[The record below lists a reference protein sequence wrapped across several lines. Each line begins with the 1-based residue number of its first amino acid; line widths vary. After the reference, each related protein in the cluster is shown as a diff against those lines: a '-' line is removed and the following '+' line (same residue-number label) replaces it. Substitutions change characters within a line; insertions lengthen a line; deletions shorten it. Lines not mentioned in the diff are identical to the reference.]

1 MSNDNDQI
9 TPQTQTPAPVES
21 APVKPVRVFSDPK
34 PEAAAPVPASTPA
47 PAAATTAAPD
57 PSPAREEQYP
67 RADGPVESDRDV
79 PQPEDVRHDDAEH
92 DDDGDEGDDQA
103 PSAGAAAIEA
113 APAPTAAN
121 GSAPAHP
128 APGQGEQAAGQ
139 AGEGGRRRR
148 RRRRGRGGRG
158 GEGQERSGQQGH
170 GSQSQQGTPGQP
182 PLADGAVPPSS
193 PDQGAGPSQLPSAP
207 QGDERREGGRQQD
220 QPGRGER
227 RERGGERGERGQRG
241 GGRGERG
248 GERGGHSPQSHG
260 PQSQQGR
267 QGQPRQERGGGRRD
281 ERRDERH
288 QGQERTNE
296 NKGVRAPVKREVL
309 ANTSFEETRIA
320 ILEDGRLAELHWER
334 KSSQNIVGNIYKGT
348 VENVLPGISSA
359 FVNIGFEKNA
369 YLYISDVLGEKN
381 AAIDSTL
388 KKGQVIMVQ
397 VAKEAISTK
406 GPKVTMD
413 VTMPGRY
420 LVFTPYQTYVGISK
434 HIAEPEERQRLEKI
448 MDRMVATHLGGKGLV
463 VRTEAEGA
471 SEEELENEVKYLLA
485 AWQKV
490 QKKFDETPPPTLLH
504 QDLSLALQIARDL
517 MSEQVYVYMTDNKD
531 VQKEVL
537 DFVDGFAP
545 ELKERVRLY
554 ESKTPIFK
562 AFNIEA
568 EITHIRET
576 KVPLPNGG
584 SIVIQEAESLCAI
597 DVNTGRF
604 TGSKSQEETVTQT
617 NIEAANMVAQQIRL
631 RNIGGIIVVDF
642 IDMRKASNRQK
653 VMEAFAEACRGDRAK
668 IRILPITRLGLIEM
682 TRERKRMSTASLLT
696 AECPQ
701 CRASGRVL
709 SSETLRIK
717 IQREIYELTGGR
729 PGGSI
734 RVMLHPAVAEAFRGQ
749 HAIIEKNVQR
759 SVKIQTDPQLM
770 WEDYRII
777 LE

>member
-1 MSNDNDQI
+1 MSENDPI
-9 TPQTQTPAPVES
+9 QTQTPAAPAENPAPAPKLIRVTDSTTPVESAPAPAPAPVES
-21 APVKPVRVFSDPK
+21 APSR
-34 PEAAAPVPASTPA
+34 
-47 PAAATTAAPD
+47 
-57 PSPAREEQYP
+57 REEQYP
-67 RADGPVESDRDV
+67 RADGPVEADRDV
-79 PQPEDVRHDDAEH
+79 PQFEERRDEAPADKAADADDGADDDEGDLA
-92 DDDGDEGDDQA
+92 DDDGNDDTNDQ
-103 PSAGAAAIEA
+103 PAAAG
-113 APAPTAAN
+113 APAP
-121 GSAPAHP
+121 SP
-128 APGQGEQAAGQ
+128 APNGAALENPAQAGRPGQPGQQGQ
-139 AGEGGRRRR
+139 AGEGAGRRRR

-158 GEGQERSGQQGH
+158 GEGAQGQQERQG
-170 GSQSQQGTPGQP
+170 GPQGQP
-182 PLADGAVPPSS
+182 RPADAAGAPASPAPEAGAPANPVQPPRR
-193 PDQGAGPSQLPSAP
+193 
-207 QGDERREGGRQQD
+207 DERGGRRD
-220 QPGRGER
+220 ERGGDRGER
-227 RERGGERGERGQRG
+227 GGREQGRGGDRGGDRGGRGRDQNRGGERGERHDRG
-241 GGRGERG
+241 
-248 GERGGHSPQSHG
+248 
-260 PQSQQGR
+260 
-267 QGQPRQERGGGRRD
+267 ERGGGRRD
-281 ERRDERH
+281 ERREERGH
-288 QGQERTNE
+288 HGHGQERTNE
-296 NKGVRAPVKREVL
+296 GRNRPPVKREVL

-320 ILEDGRLAELHWER
+320 ILENGRLSELHWER

-359 FVNIGFEKNA
+359 FVNIGFDKNA

-388 KKGQVIMVQ
+388 KKGQQIMVQ

-413 VTMPGRY
+413 VTLPGRY
-420 LVFTPYQTYVGISK
+420 LVFTPFQSYVGISK

-448 MDRMVATHLGGKGLV
+448 MDRMVSEHLGGKGLV

-471 SEEELENEVKYLLA
+471 SEEELEREVKYLLA
-485 AWQKV
+485 AWQQI
-490 QKKFDETPPPTLLH
+490 QKKYDETPPPTLLH
-504 QDLSLALQIARDL
+504 QDLSLALQIARDI
-517 MSEQVYVYMTDNKD
+517 MSDQVYVYMTDNKA
-531 VQKEVL
+531 VHKEVV

-562 AFNIEA
+562 AFNIEG
-568 EITHIRET
+568 EIAHIRET
-576 KVPLPNGG
+576 KVALPNGG

-617 NIEAANMVAQQIRL
+617 NIEAAQLVAQQLRL

-668 IRILPITRLGLIEM
+668 IRILPITRLGLIEL
-682 TRERKRMSTASLLT
+682 TRERKRMSTAALLST
-696 AECPQ
+696 ECAQ
-701 CRASGRVL
+701 CRGSGRVL

-717 IQREIYELTGGR
+717 IQREIFELTGGR

-734 RVMLHPAVAEAFRGQ
+734 RVMLHPTVADAFRTQ
-749 HAIIEKNVQR
+749 HAVIEKNVQR
-759 SVKIQTDPQLM
+759 SVKIQTDPLLM

>member
-1 MSNDNDQI
+1 MSNENDPI
-9 TPQTQTPAPVES
+9 PTQTQNPAPAEKP
-21 APVKPVRVFSDPK
+21 APKLQRVFDAPPPAEPSPAPA
-34 PEAAAPVPASTPA
+34 PEPAAPQAAAPSTP
-47 PAAATTAAPD
+47 
-57 PSPAREEQYP
+57 SRREEQYP
-67 RADGPVESDRDV
+67 RADGPVEADRDV
-79 PQPEDVRHDDAEH
+79 PQPEERRHDDASSGDDDGNDDH
-92 DDDGDEGDDQA
+92 NDDAADDDGDDEGT
-103 PSAGAAAIEA
+103 IETA
-113 APAPTAAN
+113 APAPAPNGATPVTDAPTPGTPGAAPQQ
-121 GSAPAHP
+121 GQAGRQGQ
-128 APGQGEQAAGQ
+128 PGQGDGS
-139 AGEGGRRRR
+139 GRRRR

-158 GEGQERSGQQGH
+158 GEGAQGQQG
-170 GSQSQQGTPGQP
+170 QPNPQGP
-182 PLADGAVPPSS
+182 
-193 PDQGAGPSQLPSAP
+193 AP
-207 QGDERREGGRQQD
+207 QNRPAPAEGAAPSPEAAPAAEKPQAPRRDERGGQR
-220 QPGRGER
+220 
-227 RERGGERGERGQRG
+227 GERGERGDRG
-241 GGRGERG
+241 GRDQNRGGDRGGRGRDQNREHGRDQNRG
-248 GERGGHSPQSHG
+248 DRGER
-260 PQSQQGR
+260 
-267 QGQPRQERGGGRRD
+267 GGRRD
-281 ERRDERH
+281 ERREERGQH
-288 QGQERTNE
+288 GHGQERTNE
-296 NKGVRAPVKREVL
+296 GRNRPVVKREVL

-320 ILEDGRLAELHWER
+320 ILENGRLSELHWER

-359 FVNIGFEKNA
+359 FVNIGFDKNA

-388 KKGQVIMVQ
+388 KKGQQIMVQ

-413 VTMPGRY
+413 VTLPGRY
-420 LVFTPYQTYVGISK
+420 LVFTPFQSYVGISK

-448 MDRMVATHLGGKGLV
+448 MDRMVAEHLGGKGLV

-471 SEEELENEVKYLLA
+471 SEEELEREVKYLLA
-485 AWQKV
+485 AWQQI

-504 QDLSLALQIARDL
+504 QDLSLALQIARDI
-517 MSEQVYVYMTDNKD
+517 MSDQVYVYMLDNKAAH
-531 VQKEVL
+531 KEVV

-562 AFNIEA
+562 AFNIEG
-568 EITHIRET
+568 EIAHIRET
-576 KVPLPNGG
+576 KVALPNGG

-617 NIEAANMVAQQIRL
+617 NIEAAQLVAQQLRL

-653 VMEAFAEACRGDRAK
+653 VMEAFADACRGDRAK
-668 IRILPITRLGLIEM
+668 IRILPITRLGLIEL
-682 TRERKRMSTASLLT
+682 TRERKRMSTAALLST
-696 AECPQ
+696 ECPQ
-701 CRASGRVL
+701 CTGSGRVL

-717 IQREIYELTGGR
+717 IQREIFEMTGGR

-734 RVMLHPAVAEAFRGQ
+734 RVMLHPHVAEAFRTQ
-749 HAIIEKNVQR
+749 HTIIEKNVQR

-770 WEDYRII
+770 WEDYKII

>member
-1 MSNDNDQI
+1 MSNENEPI
-9 TPQTQTPAPVES
+9 PTQTQSPAPE
-21 APVKPVRVFSDPK
+21 APRAEAEAPKPALQRVFD
-34 PEAAAPVPASTPA
+34 VPPPQTPA
-47 PAAATTAAPD
+47 PAAPQAEAPASAPA
-57 PSPAREEQYP
+57 PSRREEQYP
-67 RADGPVESDRDV
+67 RADGPVEADRDV
-79 PQPEDVRHDDAEH
+79 PQPEERRHDDAPAGDEGGA
-92 DDDGDEGDDQA
+92 DADDGDDESDEDSSVETASPASA
-103 PSAGAAAIEA
+103 PNGAAAPGDPA
-113 APAPTAAN
+113 APAQSGQPN
-121 GSAPAHP
+121 QPQSGR
-128 APGQGEQAAGQ
+128 PGQQQGQ
-139 AGEGGRRRR
+139 AGEGTGRRRR

-158 GEGQERSGQQGH
+158 GEGAQGTQPGQSGQPQARPADAAGA
-170 GSQSQQGTPGQP
+170 P
-182 PLADGAVPPSS
+182 PAQEPAAPANPPPS
-193 PDQGAGPSQLPSAP
+193 P
-207 QGDERREGGRQQD
+207 RRE
-220 QPGRGER
+220 
-227 RERGGERGERGQRG
+227 ERGERGGQRG
-241 GGRGERG
+241 GERG
-248 GERGGHSPQSHG
+248 GERQRTGERGGRGRDKSHG
-260 PQSQQGR
+260 G
-267 QGQPRQERGGGRRD
+267 ERGGGQREERGGRRD
-281 ERRDERH
+281 ERREERGH
-288 QGQERTNE
+288 HGHGQERTNE
-296 NKGVRAPVKREVL
+296 GRNRPPVKREVL

-320 ILEDGRLAELHWER
+320 ILENGRLSELHWER

-359 FVNIGFEKNA
+359 FVNIGFDKNA

-381 AAIDSTL
+381 AAIDATL

-413 VTMPGRY
+413 VTLPGRY
-420 LVFTPYQTYVGISK
+420 LVFTPYQSYVGISK

-448 MDRMVATHLGGKGLV
+448 MDRMVAEHLGGKGLV

-471 SEEELENEVKYLLA
+471 TEEELEREVKYLLA
-485 AWQKV
+485 AWQ
-490 QKKFDETPPPTLLH
+490 QILKKFDETPPPTLLH
-504 QDLSLALQIARDL
+504 QDLSLALQIARDI
-517 MSEQVYVYMTDNKD
+517 MSDQVYVYMLDNKAAH
-531 VQKEVL
+531 KEVV

-562 AFNIEA
+562 AFNIEG
-568 EITHIRET
+568 EIAHIRET

-617 NIEAANMVAQQIRL
+617 NIEAAHMVAQQIRL

-696 AECPQ
+696 AECLQ
-701 CRASGRVL
+701 CRGSGRVL

-717 IQREIYELTGGR
+717 IQREIFELTGGR

-734 RVMLHPAVAEAFRGQ
+734 RVMLHPSVAEAFRGQ

-759 SVKIQTDPQLM
+759 SVKIQTDPLLM
-770 WEDYRII
+770 WEDYRIV